1 MTDMDNKVVKAQGDA
16 IPVINTKKGLTLV
29 RGSWPE
35 FRDCPEA
42 ERSNR
47 LYMEIQYAA
56 MMDGQDIPRESLV
69 VMAREV
75 GASMM
80 CGPASGLTYPEIRT
94 AIRKGAAGEY
104 GEWYRLNVRTV
115 MSWLNSFIEDN
126 KATYRELAAL
136 RDRERLSGMGEF
148 YLEKVRYHAEQ
159 MAKKNKV

>member
-1 MTDMDNKVVKAQGDA
+1 MKAQGDA
-16 IPVINTKKGLTLV
+16 IPVINTKKGLALV

-115 MSWLNSFIEDN
+115 ISWLNSFIEDN

-136 RDRERLSGMGEF
+136 RDKERLSGMGEF
-148 YLEKVRYHAEQ
+148 YLEKVRWHAEQ